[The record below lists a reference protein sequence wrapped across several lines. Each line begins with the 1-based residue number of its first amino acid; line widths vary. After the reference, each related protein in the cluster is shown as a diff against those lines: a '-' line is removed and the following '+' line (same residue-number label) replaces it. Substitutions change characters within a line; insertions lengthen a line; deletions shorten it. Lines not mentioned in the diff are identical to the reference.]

1 MLKEITCYC
10 LIDLI
15 WIDFNN
21 NCIIFFRFM
30 RELVIKTISQ
40 EDVAA
45 IFKGRTNAIF
55 DIVEDSFKK
64 YLAGD
69 IIMPDKISQIFDEV
83 SQNRINCMPA
93 TLIDE
98 KVCGMKWVSVFP
110 SNASIGVQNVTGVM
124 LLSELETGFP
134 IAVIDGTLSTKMR
147 TAGVGCTA
155 AKYLAPS
162 KVKTLGMIGAGE
174 EARMHFT
181 LLKHMFPTIKE
192 CRISSL
198 HSKSERVFVE
208 MFKDVVP
215 DVNFITCNNDS
226 HLCADGADIIVTAIS
241 GQSPVLKA
249 ADITKGSLYIHVGG
263 WEDEYSVAQK
273 ADKIVCDEWE
283 VVKHRS
289 QTLCRMYKDGL
300 LKDKDIYGNLS
311 ELISGSKVG
320 RENDDEFIYFN
331 SVGLSYIDINFAN
344 YIFKEAKERG
354 FGQKVIMAK
363 DCVVDYASLIS

>member
-1 MLKEITCYC
+1 MSNI
-10 LIDLI
+10 
-15 WIDFNN
+15 
-21 NCIIFFRFM
+21 
-30 RELVIKTISQ
+30 VIKTISQ

-45 IFKGRTNAIF
+45 IFKGNADAIYG
-55 DIVEDSFKK
+55 IIEDSFKK
-64 YLAGD
+64 YLADD
-69 IIMPDKISQIFDEV
+69 IIMPDKISQIFDEA

-98 KVCGMKWVSVFP
+98 KICGMKWVSVFP
-110 SNASIGVQNVTGVM
+110 SNAPKGVQNVTGIM

-147 TAGVGCTA
+147 TAAVGCTA

-162 KVKTLGMIGAGE
+162 KVETIGIIGAGE

-192 CRISSL
+192 CRVSSL
-198 HSKSERVFVE
+198 NTEIEQGFIDK
-208 MFKDVVP
+208 FKDIVP
-215 DVNFITCNNDS
+215 DVKFVTCNNDS
-226 HLCADGADIIVTAIS
+226 HLCASGADIIVTAIS

-249 ADITKGSLYIHVGG
+249 ADITKGGLYIHVGG
-263 WEDEYSVAQK
+263 WEDEYGVAQK
-273 ADKIVCDEWE
+273 ANKIVCDEWE

-289 QTLCRMYKDGL
+289 QTLCRMYKAGL
-300 LKDKDIYGNLS
+300 LKDEDIHANLS
-311 ELISGSKVG
+311 ELIAGTKVG

-344 YIFKEAKERG
+344 YIYEEAKKRG
-354 FGQKVIMAK
+354 LGQNVVMAEK
-363 DCVVDYASLIS
+363 NVVDYASLIR

>member
-1 MLKEITCYC
+1 MSNI
-10 LIDLI
+10 
-15 WIDFNN
+15 
-21 NCIIFFRFM
+21 
-30 RELVIKTISQ
+30 VIKTISQ

-45 IFKGRTNAIF
+45 IFKGNTDAIYG
-55 DIVEDSFKK
+55 IIEDSFMK
-64 YLAGD
+64 YLADD
-69 IIMPDKISQIFDEV
+69 IIMPDKISQIFDEA

-98 KVCGMKWVSVFP
+98 KICGMKWVSVFP
-110 SNASIGVQNVTGVM
+110 SNAPKGVQNVTGIM

-147 TAGVGCTA
+147 TAAVGCTA

-162 KVKTLGMIGAGE
+162 KVETIGIIGAGE

-192 CRISSL
+192 CRVSSL
-198 HSKSERVFVE
+198 NTEIEQGFIDKI
-208 MFKDVVP
+208 KDIVP
-215 DVNFITCNNDS
+215 DVKFVSCNNDS
-226 HLCADGADIIVTAIS
+226 HLCASGADIIVTAIS

-249 ADITKGSLYIHVGG
+249 ADITKGGLYIHVGG
-263 WEDEYSVAQK
+263 WEDEYGVAQK
-273 ADKIVCDEWE
+273 ANKIVCDEWE

-289 QTLCRMYKDGL
+289 QTLCRMYKEGL
-300 LKDKDIYGNLS
+300 LKDEDIHANLS
-311 ELISGSKVG
+311 ELIAGTKVG

-344 YIFKEAKERG
+344 YIYEEAKKRG
-354 FGQKVIMAK
+354 LGQNVVMAENN
-363 DCVVDYASLIS
+363 VVDYASLI

>member
-1 MLKEITCYC
+1 MSNI
-10 LIDLI
+10 
-15 WIDFNN
+15 
-21 NCIIFFRFM
+21 
-30 RELVIKTISQ
+30 VIKTISQ

-45 IFKGRTNAIF
+45 IFKGNADAIYG
-55 DIVEDSFKK
+55 IIEDSFKK
-64 YLAGD
+64 YLADD
-69 IIMPDKISQIFDEV
+69 IIMPDKISQIFDEA

-98 KVCGMKWVSVFP
+98 KICGMKWVSVFP
-110 SNASIGVQNVTGVM
+110 SNAPKGVQNVTGIM

-147 TAGVGCTA
+147 TAAVGCTA

-162 KVKTLGMIGAGE
+162 KVETIGIIGAGE

-192 CRISSL
+192 CRVSSL
-198 HSKSERVFVE
+198 NTEIEQGFIDK
-208 MFKDVVP
+208 FKDIVP
-215 DVNFITCNNDS
+215 DVKFVTCNNDS
-226 HLCADGADIIVTAIS
+226 HLCASGADIIVTAIS

-249 ADITKGSLYIHVGG
+249 ADITKGGLYIHVGG
-263 WEDEYSVAQK
+263 WEDEYGVAQK
-273 ADKIVCDEWE
+273 ANKIVCDEWE

-289 QTLCRMYKDGL
+289 QTLCRMYKAGL
-300 LKDKDIYGNLS
+300 LKDEDIHANLS
-311 ELISGSKVG
+311 ELIAGTKVG

-344 YIFKEAKERG
+344 YIYEEAKKRG
-354 FGQKVIMAK
+354 LGQNVVMAENN
-363 DCVVDYASLIS
+363 VVDYASLIR

>member
-1 MLKEITCYC
+1 MSNI
-10 LIDLI
+10 
-15 WIDFNN
+15 
-21 NCIIFFRFM
+21 
-30 RELVIKTISQ
+30 VIKTISQ

-45 IFKGRTNAIF
+45 IFKGDADAIYG
-55 DIVEDSFKK
+55 IIEDSFKK

-98 KVCGMKWVSVFP
+98 KICGMKWVSVFP
-110 SNASIGVQNVTGVM
+110 SNAPKGVQNVTGIM

-147 TAGVGCTA
+147 TAAVGCTA

-162 KVKTLGMIGAGE
+162 KVETIGIIGAGE

-181 LLKHMFPTIKE
+181 LLKHMFPTIKV
-192 CRISSL
+192 CRVSSL
-198 HSKSERVFVE
+198 NTEIEQGFIDK
-208 MFKDVVP
+208 FKDIVP
-215 DVNFITCNNDS
+215 DVKFITCNNDS
-226 HLCADGADIIVTAIS
+226 HHCASGADIIVTAIS

-249 ADITKGSLYIHVGG
+249 ADITKGGLYIHVGG
-263 WEDEYSVAQK
+263 WEDEYGVAQK
-273 ADKIVCDEWE
+273 ANKIVCDEWE

-289 QTLCRMYKDGL
+289 QTLCRMYKEGL
-300 LKDKDIYGNLS
+300 LKDGDIYANLS
-311 ELISGSKVG
+311 ELIAGTKVG

-344 YIFKEAKERG
+344 YIYEEAKKRG
-354 FGQKVIMAK
+354 LGQNVVMAENNN
-363 DCVVDYASLIS
+363 VDYISLI

>member
-1 MLKEITCYC
+1 MSNI
-10 LIDLI
+10 
-15 WIDFNN
+15 
-21 NCIIFFRFM
+21 
-30 RELVIKTISQ
+30 VIKTISQ

-45 IFKGRTNAIF
+45 IFKGNADAIYG
-55 DIVEDSFKK
+55 IIEDSFKK
-64 YLAGD
+64 YLADD
-69 IIMPDKISQIFDEV
+69 IIMPDKISQIFDEA

-98 KVCGMKWVSVFP
+98 KICGMKWVSVFP
-110 SNASIGVQNVTGVM
+110 SNAPKGVQNVTGIM

-147 TAGVGCTA
+147 TAAVGCTA

-162 KVKTLGMIGAGE
+162 KVETIGIIGAGE

-192 CRISSL
+192 CRVSSL
-198 HSKSERVFVE
+198 NTEIEQGFIDK
-208 MFKDVVP
+208 FKDIVP
-215 DVNFITCNNDS
+215 DVKFVTCNNDS
-226 HLCADGADIIVTAIS
+226 HLCASGADIIVTAIS

-249 ADITKGSLYIHVGG
+249 ADITKGGLYIHVGG
-263 WEDEYSVAQK
+263 WEDEYGVAQK
-273 ADKIVCDEWE
+273 ANKIVCDEWE

-289 QTLCRMYKDGL
+289 QTLCRMYKAGL
-300 LKDKDIYGNLS
+300 LKDEDIHANLS
-311 ELISGSKVG
+311 ELIAGTKVG

-344 YIFKEAKERG
+344 YIYEEAKKRG
-354 FGQKVIMAK
+354 LGQNVVMAENN
-363 DCVVDYASLIS
+363 VVDYESLIH

>member
-1 MLKEITCYC
+1 MSNI
-10 LIDLI
+10 
-15 WIDFNN
+15 
-21 NCIIFFRFM
+21 
-30 RELVIKTISQ
+30 VIKTISQ

-45 IFKGRTNAIF
+45 IFKGNADAIYG
-55 DIVEDSFKK
+55 IIEDSFKK
-64 YLAGD
+64 YLADD
-69 IIMPDKISQIFDEV
+69 IIMPDKISQIFDEA

-98 KVCGMKWVSVFP
+98 KICGMKWVSVFP
-110 SNASIGVQNVTGVM
+110 SNAPKSVQNVTGIM

-147 TAGVGCTA
+147 TAAVGCTA

-162 KVKTLGMIGAGE
+162 KVETIGIIGAGE

-192 CRISSL
+192 CRVSSL
-198 HSKSERVFVE
+198 NTEIEQGFIDK
-208 MFKDVVP
+208 FKGIVP
-215 DVNFITCNNDS
+215 DVKFVTCNNDS
-226 HLCADGADIIVTAIS
+226 HLCASGADIIVTAIS

-249 ADITKGSLYIHVGG
+249 ADITKGGLYIHVGG
-263 WEDEYSVAQK
+263 WEDEYGVAQK
-273 ADKIVCDEWE
+273 ANKIVCDEWE

-289 QTLCRMYKDGL
+289 QTLCRMYKEGL
-300 LKDKDIYGNLS
+300 LKDEDIHANLS
-311 ELISGSKVG
+311 ELIAGTKVG

-344 YIFKEAKERG
+344 YIYEEAKKRG
-354 FGQKVIMAK
+354 LGQNVVMAENN
-363 DCVVDYASLIS
+363 VVDYASLI

>member
-1 MLKEITCYC
+1 MSNI
-10 LIDLI
+10 
-15 WIDFNN
+15 
-21 NCIIFFRFM
+21 
-30 RELVIKTISQ
+30 VIKAISQ

-45 IFKGRTNAIF
+45 IFKGDADAIYG
-55 DIVEDSFKK
+55 IIEDSFKK

-98 KVCGMKWVSVFP
+98 KICGMKWVSVFP
-110 SNASIGVQNVTGVM
+110 SNAPKGVQNVTGIM

-147 TAGVGCTA
+147 TAAVGCTA
-155 AKYLAPS
+155 AKFLAPS
-162 KVKTLGMIGAGE
+162 KVESIGIIGAGE

-192 CRISSL
+192 CRVSSL
-198 HSKSERVFVE
+198 NTEIEQGFIDK
-208 MFKDVVP
+208 FKDIVP
-215 DVNFITCNNDS
+215 DVKFVTCNNDS
-226 HLCADGADIIVTAIS
+226 HLCASGADIIVTAIS
-241 GQSPVLKA
+241 GQCPVLKA
-249 ADITKGSLYIHVGG
+249 TDITKGGLYIHVGG
-263 WEDEYSVAQK
+263 WEDEYGVAQK
-273 ADKIVCDEWE
+273 ANKIVCDEWE

-289 QTLCRMYKDGL
+289 QTLCRMYKEGV
-300 LKDKDIYGNLS
+300 LKDGDIYANLS
-311 ELISGSKVG
+311 ELIAGTKVG

-344 YIFKEAKERG
+344 YIYEETKKRG
-354 FGQKVIMAK
+354 LGQNVVMAENN
-363 DCVVDYASLIS
+363 VVDYASLI

>member
-1 MLKEITCYC
+1 MSNI
-10 LIDLI
+10 
-15 WIDFNN
+15 
-21 NCIIFFRFM
+21 
-30 RELVIKTISQ
+30 VIKTISQ

-45 IFKGRTNAIF
+45 IFKGNTDAIYG
-55 DIVEDSFKK
+55 IIEDSFMK
-64 YLAGD
+64 YLADD
-69 IIMPDKISQIFDEV
+69 IIMPDKISQIFDEA

-98 KVCGMKWVSVFP
+98 KICGMKWVSVFP
-110 SNASIGVQNVTGVM
+110 SNAPKGVQNVTGIM

-147 TAGVGCTA
+147 TAAVGCTA

-162 KVKTLGMIGAGE
+162 KVETIGIIGAGE

-192 CRISSL
+192 CRVSSL
-198 HSKSERVFVE
+198 NTEIEQGFIDKIKDIVSDVKFV
-208 MFKDVVP
+208 
-215 DVNFITCNNDS
+215 TCNNDS
-226 HLCADGADIIVTAIS
+226 HLCASGADIIVTAIS

-249 ADITKGSLYIHVGG
+249 ADITKGGLYIHVGG
-263 WEDEYSVAQK
+263 WEDEYGVAQK
-273 ADKIVCDEWE
+273 ANKIVCDEWE

-289 QTLCRMYKDGL
+289 QTLCRMYKEGL
-300 LKDKDIYGNLS
+300 LKDEDIHANLS
-311 ELISGSKVG
+311 ELIAGTKVG

-344 YIFKEAKERG
+344 YIYEEAKKRG
-354 FGQKVIMAK
+354 LGQNVVMAENN
-363 DCVVDYASLIS
+363 VVDYASLI